1 MALQI
6 GLLNAVIKA
15 AEAMA
20 DTDDSAR
27 SADTKEA
34 PAREIRK
41 GGLIVIEG
49 RPCRVMDVK
58 PRAMGKDGSPKSLV
72 FTTMDVFTAKKSEEV
87 VQYHDSVEVPH
98 VQRLAYEA
106 LGVDEDGHVSLIDG
120 EGEARSIELPDKVP
134 AYRAVPCAG
143 MLSKKIRD
151 SFEQGRDFKVIV
163 QSAHGFVQIVDI
175 R

>member
-1 MALQI
+1 
-6 GLLNAVIKA
+6 
-15 AEAMA
+15 MA

-27 SADTKEA
+27 SSDPKEA

-58 PRAMGKDGSPKSLV
+58 PRAMGTDGSPRSLV
-72 FTTMDVFTAKKSEEV
+72 FTAMDVFTAKESEEV
-87 VQYHDSVEVPH
+87 VQYHASVEVPH
-98 VQRLAYEA
+98 VQRLEYEA
-106 LGVDEDGHVSLIDG
+106 LGIEEDGQHVSLIDK
-120 EGEARSIELPDKVP
+120 EGETRSIELPDKVP

-163 QSAHGFVQIVDI
+163 QRAHGFVQIVGI